1 MIRGTRLLTGAEAKR
16 YTEVVTTIRSTL
28 TDIGFEEVILPSL
41 WDQETFVQKAG
52 PEIINQMWSFEDKGG
67 RPVCLHP

>member
-1 MIRGTRLLTGAEAKR
+1 MIRGTRLLTGTEAKL
-16 YTEVVTTIRSTL
+16 YTDVTSTIRGTL
-28 TDIGFEEVILPSL
+28 TDLGFEEIILPSL

-52 PEIINQMWSFEDKGG
+52 PEIINQMWAFQDKGG

>member
-1 MIRGTRLLTGAEAKR
+1 MIRGTRVITGSEAKLF
-16 YTEVVTTIRSTL
+16 TEVQTTVRTTL
-28 TDIGFEEVILPSL
+28 TDLGFEEVVLPAL

-52 PEIINQMWSFEDKGG
+52 PEIVNQMWAFEDKGG

>member
-1 MIRGTRLLTGAEAKR
+1 MIRGTRLLTGAEAKQ
-16 YTEVVTTIRSTL
+16 YTEVVGTIRTTL
-28 TDIGFEEVILPSL
+28 TGLGFEEVILPSL

-52 PEIINQMWSFEDKGG
+52 PEIINQMWAFQDKGG